1 MTKKLIPRFL
11 VSLSICLILLSA
23 LFSSQKLLQL
33 VISGVKASA
42 DTVTN
47 PTITIDKSHFLDYF
61 TLKQNAT
68 YSDNTLTLTAAAG
81 GQVGAA
87 YMKQNFDPTQDWTLT
102 GELNIGILK
111 TIANNNGADGVGFGW
126 VPDNIGNV
134 GGAGD
139 QLGIGNLKG
148 AFGWAADTYLNDY
161 RSIDIYN
168 WSDKKYSKNG
178 YVGTQTIN
186 GTSGY
191 LFYGDPNN
199 GATGTSNWAK
209 GGFGFANPAYNNL
222 YTSYN
227 TSSINTSSTPQSIS
241 SLEDGKFHTYT
252 MSYQAS
258 TGLVTVTFGT
268 LTWSI
273 PFKTIMAAAGSDK
286 SNAISFFISGST
298 GAQYNLQQFKFT
310 SLTYTTAP
318 IKSSLTV
325 NYIDIN
331 GSPISPPVN
340 ITGNVGDNYTT
351 NPLSTPPANM
361 HYSSV
366 NSSDPATSFNATTHV
381 GTGAYLAAGTVINYI
396 YAPNKVNIQYID
408 DSTNTILKESLTL
421 DSYSNATYTTTSVI
435 NSYVSKGYK
444 LVSDNTPTT
453 NLFATDGAT
462 YYVHLASNFGTSLKT
477 VTESINYVDNSTKAN
492 MTSVTPNP
500 YTVSK
505 TFLTINDPTNMN
517 NTNTYYYQ
525 NGNITTAPTL
535 NANGTPSTAGWT
547 KVTQS
552 GGYWIDSSSN
562 QISFSQVSDPTSKGY
577 IIVGTDDPNKTTSS
591 QTQYVTTQ
599 LIPTSLTNSTIHVYY
614 DQTKVVSTTYTINR
628 NINYL
633 DGNDHSI
640 VVAKQA
646 QQTAT
651 YTTYQVIDTVTG
663 GLLGYDT
670 NGDGIVDSPTVVWLP
685 SSTNSTTNSRTNSP
699 DLTSKGYGQPSQVTV
714 SSFTDVPN
722 LTDNSKIIGQPI
734 NSSLSDTNVYY
745 NVKSNL
751 IKLPFTGGIGFVW
764 IIVLA
769 VVSFA
774 LAFMIRKKKDK

>member
-47 PTITIDKSHFLDYF
+47 PTITIDKNHFLDYF
-61 TLKQNAT
+61 TLKGSAT
-68 YSDNTLTLTAAAG
+68 YSDSDNTLTLTAAAG
-81 GQVGAA
+81 GQVGLAS
-87 YMKQNFDPTQDWTLT
+87 MKENFDSTQNWTLT

-134 GGAGD
+134 GGAGN

-148 AFGWAADTYLNDY
+148 AFGWTADTYLNDY
-161 RSIDIYN
+161 RSNDIYN
-168 WSDKKYSKNG
+168 WSDKKYSTSG
-178 YVGTQTIN
+178 YVGTQIIN
-186 GTSGY
+186 RTSGY
-191 LFYGDPNN
+191 LFYGDPID
-199 GATGTSNWAK
+199 GATGTSNWAM
-209 GGFGFANPAYNNL
+209 GGFGFANPKRNNS

-227 TSSINTSSTPQSIS
+227 TSSTSSKPKSIS

-252 MSYQAS
+252 MSYQSS
-258 TGLVTVTFGT
+258 TKLVTVTFGT

-273 PFKTIMAAAGSDK
+273 PFNTIMAAAGSDT

-318 IKSSLTV
+318 IKSSVNV

-361 HYSSV
+361 HFNNF
-366 NSSDPATSFNATTHV
+366 NSTDTNTIFNATTNI
-381 GTGAYLAAGTVINYI
+381 GTGKILKSGTVVNYV
-396 YAPNKVNIQYID
+396 YAPNKVKINYID
-408 DSTNTILKESLTL
+408 DTTGTNLWTDTP
-421 DSYSNATYTTTSVI
+421 DYSNPNYTTA
-435 NSYVSKGYK
+435 SKIAYYLGQGYK

-462 YYVHLASNFGTSLKT
+462 YYVHLAHFRTSLKT

-492 MTSVTPNP
+492 MTSITPNP

-505 TFLTINDPTNMN
+505 TFLTINDPVY

-547 KVTQS
+547 EVTQS

-614 DQTKVVSTTYTINR
+614 DPTKVVSTTYTINR

-685 SSTNSTTNSRTNSP
+685 SSTNSTTNSTTNSP
-699 DLTSKGYGQPSQVTV
+699 DLTSKDYGQPSQAAVV
-714 SSFTDVPN
+714 AFPDVPT
-722 LTDNSKIIGQPI
+722 LTDSTKITGQPI
-734 NSSLSDTNVYY
+734 TSSLTDVNVYY
-745 NVKSNL
+745 NMPGNL
-751 IKLPFTGGIGFVW
+751 IKLPFTGGSGFIW
-764 IIVLA
+764 IIVIA
-769 VVSFA
+769 IVA
-774 LAFMIRKKKDK
+774 LLISVGIRIRKKKDK

>member
-47 PTITIDKSHFLDYF
+47 PTITIDANHFLDYF
-61 TLKQNAT
+61 NLNGNAT
-68 YSDNTLTLTAAAG
+68 YSGNILTLTAAAR
-81 GQVGAA
+81 GQVGTAS
-87 YMKQNFDPTQDWTLT
+87 MKQNFDPTQDWTLT

-111 TIANNNGADGVGFGW
+111 TIANTNGADGVGFGW

-134 GGAGD
+134 GGTGD
-139 QLGIGNLKG
+139 QLGIGKLKG

-161 RSIDIYN
+161 RTNDIYN
-168 WSDKKYSKNG
+168 WSDKKYSTSG

-191 LFYGDPNN
+191 LFYGDPNG

-227 TSSINTSSTPQSIS
+227 TSSINISSKPQSIS
-241 SLEDGKFHTYT
+241 SLEDGQFHTYT

-273 PFKTIMAAAGSDK
+273 PFITIMAAAGSDT

-361 HYSSV
+361 HFNNF
-366 NSSDPATSFNATTHV
+366 NSTDTNTIFNATTNI
-381 GTGAYLAAGTVINYI
+381 GTGKILKSGTVVNYV
-396 YAPNKVNIQYID
+396 YAPNKVKINYID
-408 DSTNTILKESLTL
+408 DTTSTNLLT
-421 DSYSNATYTTTSVI
+421 DTPDYYSNPNYTTA
-435 NSYVSKGYK
+435 SKIANYLGQGYK

-453 NLFATDGAT
+453 NLFVSDGAV
-462 YYVHLASNFGTSLKT
+462 YNVHLIHNYAGIVKT
-477 VTESINYVDNSTKAN
+477 VSESINYVDNSTNTN
-492 MTSVTPNP
+492 MLSITPNP
-500 YTVSK
+500 YTATI
-505 TFLTINDPTNMN
+505 TFLTVTDQVTN
-517 NTNTYYYQ
+517 TQTYYYQ
-525 NGNITTAPTL
+525 NGTITAIPTISSIGIV
-535 NANGTPSTAGWT
+535 NDTKWT
-547 KVTQS
+547 SVKQS
-552 GGYWIDSSSN
+552 GGYWTDSSSN
-562 QISFSQVSDPTSKGY
+562 KISFNQVIDPTSKGY
-577 IIVGTDDPNKTTSS
+577 IIVGTDDPNKTTTS
-591 QTQYVTTQ
+591 QVQ
-599 LIPTSLTNSTIHVYY
+599 LVMAQPISTALVNIKVNVLY
-614 DQTKVVSTTYTINR
+614 DPTKVVATTYTINR
-628 NINYL
+628 KINYL
-633 DGNDHSI
+633 DINDHSI

-646 QQTAT
+646 QQIATFTA
-651 YTTYQVIDTVTG
+651 YQVIDLVTKG
-663 GLLGYDT
+663 VLGYDT
-670 NGDGIVDSPTVVWLP
+670 NGDGSVDSQSAVWVP
-685 SSTNSTTNSRTNSP
+685 STANSTNNSVINSP
-699 DLTSKGYGQPSQVTV
+699 DLTSKGYGPPSQVTV